1 VPLQQA
7 GVPILGTSPDAID
20 RAEDRQRFSALLDEL
35 GLKQAAGATVR
46 SLPQAR
52 DVAGRLGY
60 PVLVRPSYV
69 LGGRAMRIV
78 YDDQDLVQFVGE
90 AVEVAPEHPIL
101 IDKFLED
108 SLEIDVDAVADAQ
121 AVVVGGVMEHIEKA
135 GVHSGDAACALPPYS
150 LDEGQVRALRAQTK
164 ALARAL
170 GVVGLINVQF
180 AIRNDAIY
188 VLEVNPRASRTVPF
202 VSKAIGVPL
211 AKIATRAMLGHAVVD
226 AIAPIEERE
235 LRHIAVKESVF
246 PFIKFPGVDIV
257 LGPEMKSTGEVM
269 GLDRD
274 FRKAYLKSQIA
285 ASSALPTSG
294 KVFVS
299 VKNRDKRALT
309 TLARR
314 LVEMGFSLVATAGT
328 ARVLE
333 RQGMTVELVHKVL
346 EGHRPNVVD
355 LMKRGDIALVF
366 NTPEDGRARKDSAAI
381 RRAAISQ
388 NIPYYLTV
396 DGAQAAI
403 GAIEAL
409 LKGEQDVRSLQEYHA
424 DA

>member
-1 VPLQQA
+1 MREA
-7 GVPILGTSPDAID
+7 GQVSPA
-20 RAEDRQRFSALLDEL
+20 
-35 GLKQAAGATVR
+35 
-46 SLPQAR
+46 P
-52 DVAGRLGY
+52 
-60 PVLVRPSYV
+60 PVLI
-69 LGGRAMRIV
+69 G
-78 YDDQDLVQFVGE
+78 
-90 AVEVAPEHPIL
+90 
-101 IDKFLED
+101 KFLEH
-108 SLEIDVDAVADAQ
+108 SIEIDVDAVADAER
-121 AVVVGGVMEHIEKA
+121 VVVGGVMEHIEKA

-150 LDEGQVRALRAQTK
+150 LDDGQVKSLRAEAKALGRALD
-164 ALARAL
+164 
-170 GVVGLINVQF
+170 VVGLINVQF
-180 AIRNDAIY
+180 AIRNDTIF

-211 AKIATRAMLGHAVVD
+211 AKVATWAMLGESV
-226 AIAPIEERE
+226 APLASIEERE

-285 ASSALPTSG
+285 AGSPLPTSG

-299 VKNRDKRALT
+299 VKTRDKRAVT

-314 LVEMGFSLVATAGT
+314 LVEMGFTLVATSGT

-333 RQGMTVELVHKVL
+333 RHGMSVELVYKVL

-355 LMKRGDIALVF
+355 LMKRGDIALVL

-381 RRAAISQ
+381 RRAAVSL
-388 NIPYYLTV
+388 NVPYYLTI

-409 LKGEQDVRSLQEYHA
+409 LKGEHQVLSLQEYHA